1 MLVSI
6 PGLNDDNLK
15 LYHKMV
21 NNFNTSLKQLMWE
34 MFNLKITLAVN
45 CRDFYLNH
53 SPSTLL
59 DLNKKKL
66 RASSFLGKDLFGE
79 VVLEKGLDDSNLE
92 VKRRCDQAL
101 LSHVFK
107 QSENIPSAVMQQ
119 PSSVQKQQPSVQ
131 TEVFAGTVW
140 GPLVGEL
147 EEGGLLRVQ
156 VQEGVVVLLL
166 GYSQEQKSCNLRCL
180 CGLLYPSS

>member
-21 NNFNTSLKQLMWE
+21 NNFNTSLKQLMWV
-34 MFNLKITLAVN
+34 MVNLKITLAVN

-131 TEVFAGTVW
+131 TEVFAGRNSL
-140 GPLVGEL
+140 GAPRRRAR
-147 EEGGLLRVQ
+147 GGRTSQGSGAGRGSGSTSGVQ
-156 VQEGVVVLLL
+156 SGAKVV
-166 GYSQEQKSCNLRCL
+166 
-180 CGLLYPSS
+180 